1 LENTRDIKQRI
12 KSVTNIQQIT
22 KAMKMVAAARLRK
35 AEARAKGSRPY
46 AEKIAELLQ
55 NASAAAP
62 GFSSP
67 LLAKREVKKTGYLVI
82 TADRGLAG
90 AYNSNVMKRLIRT
103 IGEKDPKDYA
113 LFVCGKQAR
122 EYLGFRGYKLTT
134 FHSGFSD
141 KPSADDAKEVAQE
154 AVKFFLDEKVDEVR
168 IIYTKFITALRQEVQ
183 EQLLL
188 PVSNQAGGTDQ
199 KAENK
204 DGYIEYPVPFIFL
217 PNASQVL
224 EKLLPEY
231 VKVQVYN
238 AMLQSAASEL
248 GSRMAAMTAAT
259 DNATDR
265 INELNL
271 SYNKARQ
278 AQVTNEI
285 SEIVGGANAL
295 E

>member
-1 LENTRDIKQRI
+1 
-12 KSVTNIQQIT
+12 
-22 KAMKMVAAARLRK
+22 MVAAARLRR
-35 AEARAKGSRPY
+35 AEARAQGSRPY

-62 GFSSP
+62 GFTSP
-67 LLAKREVKKTGYLVI
+67 LFEQREVKKVGYLVI

-90 AYNSNVMKRLIRT
+90 AYNSNVMKRLIRE
-103 IGEKDPKDYA
+103 IGDKDPSTYA
-113 LFVCGKQAR
+113 LYICGHQAQ
-122 EYLGFRGYKLTT
+122 EYLSFRGYKVESY
-134 FHSGFSD
+134 HHGFSD
-141 KPSADDAKEVAQE
+141 KPAAGDAMDVAKEVVRYFVDQDVDQ
-154 AVKFFLDEKVDEVR
+154 VK
-168 IIYTKFITALRQEVQ
+168 IIYTKFITALRQEVMTQ
-183 EQLLL
+183 VLL
-188 PVSNQAGGTDQ
+188 PVSSEATAKNKEA
-199 KAENK
+199 AEN
-204 DGYIEYPVPFIFL
+204 GGIVHFETPFIFL
-217 PNASQVL
+217 PNASAVL

-238 AMLQSAASEL
+238 AMLQAAASEL

-285 SEIVGGANAL
+285 SEIVGGAAAL